1 MSTSGEFIQGIQLE
15 QQQCVMIGTAT
26 YEQWEQAAGWFI
38 QWQKNV
44 NWWIGD
50 LAVMADKRLKPA
62 LRETIWP
69 EGTSPD
75 LVARCKAVSVAY
87 PPNTRNPLATWTIH
101 MRHANAPN
109 RVALVQ
115 AAVDAGQTSDE
126 NRAAPAVP
134 AEPSPPAMPV
144 AIDRSEAPPAAAS
157 ASAEA
162 AITVAAPAPEPIA
175 VTERATNRWLLCVDV
190 NGIVSRFFF
199 AGAEQDAASR
209 FVESLVGTVRRLSH
223 KGLTA
228 VVCCMDSPTSV
239 RKELTASWDVPYKS
253 NRKQKADALGYQL
266 NLVQTLLSNRNADV
280 VFVNGW
286 EADDIMASYAR
297 QFDGKVSLWTV
308 DKDMRQCL
316 SPHVNILEDV
326 EWERDEATN
335 TMRPLYKWVNQEAHE
350 EKGIVYQS
358 DLVTGIKPERWPL
371 FQAIAGDASDSIQ
384 GAKGIG
390 PKGAMELL
398 KNFASLDDILAAARD
413 NHPAIA
419 ARQRKI
425 LLAWEPIAHDTLQL
439 TTLRT
444 DLTVPAVLQMN
455 LLLEPHSTHSTT
467 AAPPHDS
474 ELPQQPS
481 PPDAGYDNWPA
492 DDRSE

>member
-1 MSTSGEFIQGIQLE
+1 
-15 QQQCVMIGTAT
+15 
-26 YEQWEQAAGWFI
+26 
-38 QWQKNV
+38 
-44 NWWIGD
+44 
-50 LAVMADKRLKPA
+50 
-62 LRETIWP
+62 
-69 EGTSPD
+69 
-75 LVARCKAVSVAY
+75 
-87 PPNTRNPLATWTIH
+87 
-101 MRHANAPN
+101 
-109 RVALVQ
+109 
-115 AAVDAGQTSDE
+115 
-126 NRAAPAVP
+126 
-134 AEPSPPAMPV
+134 
-144 AIDRSEAPPAAAS
+144 
-157 ASAEA
+157 
-162 AITVAAPAPEPIA
+162 
-175 VTERATNRWLLCVDV
+175 
-190 NGIVSRFFF
+190 
-199 AGAEQDAASR
+199 
-209 FVESLVGTVRRLSH
+209 
-223 KGLTA
+223 
-228 VVCCMDSPTSV
+228 MDSPTSV